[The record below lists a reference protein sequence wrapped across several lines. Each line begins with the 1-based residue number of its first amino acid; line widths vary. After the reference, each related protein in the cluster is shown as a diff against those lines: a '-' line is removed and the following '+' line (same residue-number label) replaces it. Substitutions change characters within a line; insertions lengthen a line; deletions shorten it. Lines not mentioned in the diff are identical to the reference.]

1 MENGNWE
8 MVRAR
13 ATANATATAKAKAT
27 AKAGL
32 AGAFAFAVAFAS
44 TSYQLPVS
52 IFRFS
57 ANCQMRFLMFLQPLF
72 EIMNILSALLETG
85 IGQDALL
92 QRHVGLD
99 AIDHHF

>member
-1 MENGNWE
+1 MGIGKWDLENGNWE
-8 MVRAR
+8 LEIGKSNSNSNSMV
-13 ATANATATAKAKAT
+13 
-27 AKAGL
+27 
-32 AGAFAFAVAFAS
+32 AGAFAF